1 VEGRALSFP
10 PPEGGGFRS
19 TRRGAPPGEVHRP
32 ARRTAGKG
40 DHGCAPGR
48 RRRECLA
55 GATARTGAVSSGK
68 RDRGPSMDNS
78 SEGPAEDRPTRRRRR
93 PIVLTV
99 LLTLI
104 ACAAAAVGVVSWTS
118 ERVSSDLTDQEMT
131 CCWEDGATPA
141 WMSAQIGIRIPETA
155 SDHRA
160 GYKVGQR
167 YDTGLLSFVL
177 RSDEAAAYT
186 GRLIREGTRMSGNLH
201 PEEQGYRPA
210 AAFQHLGLAGAGNLR
225 AGAAEDQHVPR
236 RPRDAGREVPSALH
250 RPLHPRVHARN
261 HPDLHPLDDRTV
273 GDTSPLDCGQASP
286 VTADHGWDDRA
297 MADVWTWRAASSRS
311 PRLCRAAM
319 TSLAC

>member
-1 VEGRALSFP
+1 
-10 PPEGGGFRS
+10 
-19 TRRGAPPGEVHRP
+19 
-32 ARRTAGKG
+32 
-40 DHGCAPGR
+40 
-48 RRRECLA
+48 
-55 GATARTGAVSSGK
+55 
-68 RDRGPSMDNS
+68 MDNS

-210 AAFQHLGLAGAGNLR
+210 AAFQHLGLPEPETFVRGLR
-225 AGAAEDQHVPR
+225 RTSMCPDDLETPEGKYLQRCIDLFTHEYTPGTTRIYIRSTIEPSVTPPPSTAAKPVP
-236 RPRDAGREVPSALH
+236 
-250 RPLHPRVHARN
+250 
-261 HPDLHPLDDRTV
+261 
-273 GDTSPLDCGQASP
+273 
-286 VTADHGWDDRA
+286 
-297 MADVWTWRAASSRS
+297 
-311 PRLCRAAM
+311 
-319 TSLAC
+319 